1 MIVLDTNVLSEC
13 WRKSPNIQVLTWLAA
28 QPQASLFTTTVVESE
43 ILYGVQ
49 LLADGARKDALS
61 LAVKA
66 VFNDNLTGRVLTYDR
81 DAARSY
87 AEIASNRKK
96 MGKPI
101 SQFDAMIAAVAHSR
115 GATLATRNV
124 KDFEGCAVQLVDP
137 WAS

>member
-49 LLADGARKDALS
+49 LLADGARKNALS

-66 VFNDNLTGRVLTYDR
+66 VFNDNLTGRVLTYDQ

-101 SQFDAMIAAVAHSR
+101 SQFDEMIAAVAHSR

-124 KDFEGCAVQLVDP
+124 KDFEGCAIQLVDP

>member
-13 WRKSPNIQVLTWLAA
+13 WRKSPNIQVLSWLAA

-124 KDFEGCAVQLVDP
+124 KDFEGCAIQLVDP

>member
-124 KDFEGCAVQLVDP
+124 KDFEGCAIQLVDP

>member
-66 VFNDNLTGRVLTYDR
+66 VFNDNLTGHVLTYDR

-87 AEIASNRKK
+87 AQIASNRKK

-124 KDFEGCAVQLVDP
+124 KDFEGCAIQLVDP

>member
-13 WRKSPNIQVLTWLAA
+13 WRKTPNIQVLSWLAA

-66 VFNDNLTGRVLTYDR
+66 VFNDNLTGRVLTYDQ

-124 KDFEGCAVQLVDP
+124 KDFEGCAIQLVDP

>member
-66 VFNDNLTGRVLTYDR
+66 VLMTT
-81 DAARSY
+81 
-87 AEIASNRKK
+87 
-96 MGKPI
+96 
-101 SQFDAMIAAVAHSR
+101 
-115 GATLATRNV
+115 
-124 KDFEGCAVQLVDP
+124 
-137 WAS
+137 

>member
-28 QPQASLFTTTVVESE
+28 QPQASLFTTTVVESD

-124 KDFEGCAVQLVDP
+124 KDFEGCAIQLVDP

>member
-124 KDFEGCAVQLVDP
+124 KDFEGCAIPLLDP

>member
-1 MIVLDTNVLSEC
+1 M
-13 WRKSPNIQVLTWLAA
+13 
-28 QPQASLFTTTVVESE
+28 VESE

-87 AEIASNRKK
+87 AEIASNREN

-124 KDFEGCAVQLVDP
+124 KDFEGCAIPLVDP

>member
-49 LLADGARKDALS
+49 LLADGARKNALS

-66 VFNDNLTGRVLTYDR
+66 VFNDNLTGRVLTYDQ

-124 KDFEGCAVQLVDP
+124 KDFEGCAIQLVDP

>member
-1 MIVLDTNVLSEC
+1 MIILDTNVLSEC

-124 KDFEGCAVQLVDP
+124 KDFEGCAIQLVDP

>member
-61 LAVKA
+61 FAVKA

-124 KDFEGCAVQLVDP
+124 KDFEGCAIQLVDP
-137 WAS
+137 WAI

>member
-124 KDFEGCAVQLVDP
+124 KDFEGCDIQLVDP

>member
-13 WRKSPNIQVLTWLAA
+13 WRKTPNIQVLSWLAA

-124 KDFEGCAVQLVDP
+124 KDFEGCAIQLVDP

>member
-66 VFNDNLTGRVLTYDR
+66 VFNDNLKGRVLTYDR

-124 KDFEGCAVQLVDP
+124 KDFEGCAIQLVDP
-137 WAS
+137 SAS

>member
-124 KDFEGCAVQLVDP
+124 KDFEGCAIQLVDP
-137 WAS
+137 WAI

>member
-13 WRKSPNIQVLTWLAA
+13 WRKTPNIQVLSWLAA

-49 LLADGARKDALS
+49 LLADGARKNALS

-124 KDFEGCAVQLVDP
+124 KDFEGCAIQLVDP

>member
-124 KDFEGCAVQLVDP
+124 KDFEGCAIPLVDP

>member
-13 WRKSPNIQVLTWLAA
+13 WRKSPNINVLTWLAA

-124 KDFEGCAVQLVDP
+124 KDFEGCAIQLVDP

>member
-13 WRKSPNIQVLTWLAA
+13 WRKTPNIQVLSWVAA

-49 LLADGARKDALS
+49 LLADGARKNALS

-66 VFNDNLTGRVLTYDR
+66 VFNDNLTGRVLTYDQ

-124 KDFEGCAVQLVDP
+124 KDFEGCAIQLVDP

>member
-13 WRKSPNIQVLTWLAA
+13 WRKTPNIQVLSWLAA

-49 LLADGARKDALS
+49 LLADGARKNALS

-66 VFNDNLTGRVLTYDR
+66 VFNDNLTGRVLTYDQ

-124 KDFEGCAVQLVDP
+124 KDFEGCAIQLVDP